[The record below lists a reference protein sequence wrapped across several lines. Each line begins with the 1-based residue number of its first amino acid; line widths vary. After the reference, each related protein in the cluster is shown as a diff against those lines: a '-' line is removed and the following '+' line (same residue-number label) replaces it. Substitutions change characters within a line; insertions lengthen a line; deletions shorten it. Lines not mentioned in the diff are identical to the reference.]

1 MESGDK
7 GLTPEEFARKLDAE
21 QGAERPAED
30 AGLTPD
36 DGDEGARTIDELPE
50 AERERKRTALERELE
65 RRRRN
70 GQGAGDPSEAGSVAG
85 AYVKGLVKG
94 AAEGF
99 AKGGAKAAKELATPF
114 AGLATGA
121 MRLAG
126 TPVRMLGWDGIT
138 KAADAAD
145 AAWANWG
152 ADALDLGYSDALTAA
167 GDAGGKIA
175 GIAGTVLGFM
185 TPGAAVKAAA
195 LAKGAKAAKTVA
207 KAAEWT
213 LPAIMGN
220 DAAVRTYDLAKSRGQ
235 GDARALAEAAADGAI
250 HFIGFRLFAN
260 KAIDRWLKIPELKE
274 AALPRIIQ
282 AAPQMN
288 VKTFGELVRAVR
300 NGSVRQAVAAR
311 AAGAVKAGG
320 IMGAQSFL
328 SSVAEQ
334 YADEDMRP
342 LESLTDG
349 ELAAKME
356 EIGRGG
362 KPAEERDLV
371 DKLAV
376 ALKAG
381 AHGVAEGAMMEGVLG
396 AGEVAL
402 TMREAR
408 EATAGAVRAMLK
420 VERGRDFV
428 RRQNPERVK
437 EVAETARSGGRAT
450 AEQLDMAG
458 LPPDMDPRDV
468 RRFAF
473 DLKRDAEREGDRA
486 AALAMDGVRL
496 RVSDGGAVT
505 ADGVDGLRIEKDEY
519 AGEDGKPAMRMR
531 VSGIGAET
539 ADTAA
544 KRAALAEALER
555 AVEAAG
561 GREFTFAGAEAK
573 DIAVAAMRERVAM
586 LDRWAKDA
594 QADSLADRAQS
605 LADRMFGADAG
616 VLVRRGT
623 QAEAERAA
631 RAALGADAPLK
642 LIREGAGDVLGMWD
656 RRRHELVLFDG
667 ATAKTVA
674 HELGGHALRQWAEAN
689 SPETLR
695 RIDDYARECPE
706 TLRREIEALYP
717 DFRDRGDAMLD
728 EIFSNRL
735 ERELGGRFAELLE
748 SSPEA
753 LGWWQGLKRMLAE
766 AWHGFARA
774 FGGRGQGFGAKELEG
789 LTPAQAMERL
799 VERIGSGERLEGGFG
814 GGRADGGERGM
825 RLSVANVGGREIG
838 VVEAEPLTTRE
849 AKDRSKVREVLSE
862 VVGKEFE
869 QRGETARVTVGK
881 AFADEFWGSYASA
894 QLRRKHEKLWR
905 AKVSAIPILGDILKT
920 TPLGPA
926 EAARH
931 INKNFKERATFYRC
945 QTEFGVKRWDG
956 VAVYPCEMVLLELD
970 GRRYVYDIVNMRKPT
985 LTVKENLN
993 EDALRSLYGG
1003 GTHTGES
1010 AAPVP
1015 EGTPRIVPNRGEG
1028 RNGGVPQTETRQ
1040 FKAWFGDWQKDPEN
1054 ASKVVDKDGKP
1065 LVVYR
1070 RDNEAFTVFDFTK
1083 TQQNDAGWLGKG
1095 FYFYGDKGE
1104 AESATGYGK
1113 NLRAFYL
1120 NIRNPYH
1127 ITSEEYNRLVE
1138 ADDPKVSREFTERL
1152 KAEGYDGVYWNG
1164 DLRQEWAA
1172 FEPTQIKSA
1181 TDNTGAFDPQNPDI
1195 RFSIA
1200 RTRKG
1205 ERFVLLDRPNQLDW
1219 NDRGKVEEY
1228 LRMLVG
1234 TGGVSFADGRRV
1246 RIGEE
1251 MPREYVRSN
1260 YAQKAFRNVRL
1271 RKLRGKAA
1279 QHLDEIVAV
1288 SGDRQAEAARHR
1300 KRHGGVYYRRRV
1312 DFGVIGH
1319 EARRGYSAD
1328 MITYEQGG
1336 EEYVYD
1342 IVGIK
1347 DNPSLVSA
1355 LAAEGNG
1362 GFEILSTKGN
1372 GEGSVPEGTP
1382 RIVPNRG
1389 DGRNGG
1395 GELRPSRLRGE
1406 YMAREAERAL
1416 EAIERSGVE
1425 RMDEAVERGVSELE
1439 RHAAG
1444 DRAAPAGLDY
1454 GAERTLAAESRGGLR
1469 IADEGERR
1477 NREAED
1483 VAANP
1488 GATAS
1493 KELLAAERAAPA
1505 PRDDEAVAR
1514 PVAFSMSQMVRLYQA
1529 LRQSA
1534 SLPRVLQDAKRRGA
1548 KWVGRITKGS
1558 DVELNPEAFG
1568 IVDRSDL
1575 MALKDQLRRQG
1586 HFKNEDASW
1595 NMRHTRDEC
1604 ETERI
1609 DSEWMLQDA
1618 MQNLADARVRGEA
1631 PGGARA
1637 VTGAMAHEIGNLV
1650 AEMPM
1655 GEGLRVAAGG
1665 DSPLAA
1671 MRGIYDALRGAL
1683 SGPELGAAE
1692 RQGLADAVAWW
1703 SGVDRTEGEWQR
1715 TLRRGGAA
1723 GEAATL
1729 RSEESERARIA
1740 ADADGMAREAIGMF
1754 LSAPEALK
1762 ARCAWA
1768 YNRIVER
1775 ISSSEALTRAYG
1787 RIAAGNAQ
1795 DEVMEKIRRQWAH
1808 DAEVELR
1815 RYEKEIDRPLGTK
1828 WQRAKR
1834 RILLNLHGM
1843 EAPVV
1848 SILNDAGASAV
1859 AAAKSALKAARRR
1872 GDADEV
1878 RRMERIL
1885 KETRDEVK
1893 AELRELSIGVLKRQR
1908 GAGQDR
1914 DYLLGIANRV
1924 FGDMQRDGVSI
1935 DDLRTYM
1942 KAQRTIELQGRAD
1955 SFGIT
1960 PREAQRVLN
1969 AMRERLGEDGYARV
1983 ENAQRRFMEERQRA
1997 ILDSKDVRRA
2007 FGDALVSYWRSNT
2020 HYARSER
2027 VLSAEQVREY
2037 EALRRE
2043 WAEVHPGKFDVLAD
2057 IERLMERHR
2066 FGQGSTDGSTF
2077 ARPLQ
2082 GSMKA
2087 TADPLAYTMANDLR
2101 ILAFARRNSLVMQV
2115 AELAGKIGAQGFAK
2129 VDDATKARHLED
2141 SRRYGTIAYLE
2152 DGRRRLLVM
2161 PKVAAEGLKGMGEP
2175 ELSGLVRANR
2185 LVSAALTQYNPRFAW
2200 RNIIKNRASAEI
2212 NVPWMREARYV
2223 TAMRLVGLAGPARL
2237 AEHLAERVMVRLPD
2251 AAARGVAANLIWGER
2266 SNMYWMAQ
2274 ATRIAKMMLEPN
2286 RIREM
2291 AEAADEAWRNGDTA
2305 RAQTIVEDLR
2315 IARDMMRKPIFAGKW
2330 RMATG
2335 RTDMADID
2343 AVFAAL
2349 DYSTNYGGVRL
2360 DGLRAAARSLKYMA
2374 RQVAKFNDLEEYRQ
2388 KIAVE
2393 LAAERQRNNA
2403 AARGEQ
2409 WKYSRA
2415 DVDYIAATMAGSP
2428 RYEMRG
2434 RWMNMLEAVPCGP
2447 FTNVAMKGAQRT
2459 LESIGMDPA
2468 AWWTKAATR
2477 ISGRLATIALFGAN
2491 GYALVAA
2498 IARRMIG
2505 DDEEAQKVV
2514 DGFENCCGRIARAR
2528 ACVSDYRLK
2537 NYDIVPIGM
2546 YGKWGSF
2553 GINMPRGDE
2562 DTMVMPFTDVA
2573 ARALLTTGQA
2583 RRMGLSDPID
2593 GAYTAPEAAYQTA
2606 INSGMLPDLQKG
2618 SMIWNLG
2625 KDMLYAWFQNPYN
2638 GFTQRTV
2645 YDKNLWDERFERSG
2659 EFFAA
2664 TLKQA
2669 WNDVG
2674 GQIVLPASTWAEDEG
2689 EVPDEGR
2696 WVIGMADPKDA
2707 AEMPVG
2713 GKTIFRA
2720 LHYVPFG
2727 SSIASGLF
2735 YFSVDGDRK
2744 IAQRLAKMQAGE
2756 RSRRDGVAMK
2766 CVDMMMRQGTVTAD
2780 YSKILDEEVQ
2790 RNGWDESDRAM
2801 IEQSIARKI
2810 KAYAMKEG
2818 REATPITEVIN
2829 RKMSDRE
2836 REKQRAYLN
2845 GIGWKP
2851 DGAE

>member
-1 MESGDK
+1 MEISERGF
-7 GLTPEEFARKLDAE
+7 TEFAGNLDAE
-21 QGAERPAED
+21 ETAVD
-30 AGLTPD
+30 AGLTPGEFAGKLD
-36 DGDEGARTIDELPE
+36 AERGAEGRTGLTEE
-50 AERERKRTALERELE
+50 ERERRRAALERELE
-65 RRRRN
+65 RRRLN
-70 GQGAGDPSEAGSVAG
+70 GQGEGSPVETGSVAG
-85 AYVKGLVKG
+85 AYVRGLVKG

-114 AGLATGA
+114 AGLVTGA
-121 MRLAG
+121 ARLVG

-152 ADALDLGYSDALTAA
+152 ADALDLGYSDALTAV
-167 GDAGGKIA
+167 GDAGGKVA
-175 GIAGTVLGFM
+175 GISGTVLGFM
-185 TPGAAVKAAA
+185 TPGAAVKAAKIV
-195 LAKGAKAAKTVA
+195 KGAAAAKTVA
-207 KAAEWT
+207 RAAEWT
-213 LPAIMGN
+213 LPAMMGN

-235 GDARALAEAAADGAI
+235 GDARALTEAAADGAI

-274 AALPRIIQ
+274 AALPKIIQ

-328 SSVAEQ
+328 SSIAGQ
-334 YADEDMRP
+334 YADEGEGNP
-342 LESLTDG
+342 DG
-349 ELAAKME
+349 QGDLA
-356 EIGRGG
+356 
-362 KPAEERDLV
+362 

-376 ALKAG
+376 ALRAG
-381 AHGVAEGAMMEGVLG
+381 AHGVGEGALMEGVLG

-428 RRQNPERVK
+428 RRQNPERVRAVA
-437 EVAETARSGGRAT
+437 EVARAGGRAT
-450 AEQLDMAG
+450 AEQLDLAG
-458 LPPDMDPRDV
+458 LPPDMDPREV
-468 RRFAF
+468 RRLAF

-496 RVSDGGAVT
+496 KVSDDGSIA
-505 ADGVDGLRIEKDEY
+505 ADGVDGLRIEKVESL
-519 AGEDGKPAMRMR
+519 GGDGGTSIRMR
-531 VSGIGAET
+531 VSGIGAES

-555 AVEAAG
+555 AVAASG
-561 GREFTFAGAEAK
+561 GREFTFADAEAK
-573 DIAVAAMRERVAM
+573 EIAVAAMRERASM
-586 LDRWAKDA
+586 LERWSKDA
-594 QADSLADRAQS
+594 EADSLAERAQG
-605 LADRMFGADAG
+605 LADRMFGRDGG

-623 QAEAERAA
+623 RAEAERAA

-642 LIREGAGDVLGMWD
+642 LIRGGAEDVLGMWD

-667 ATAKTVA
+667 ATEKTVA

-689 SPETLR
+689 SPDLLR

-706 TLRREIEALYP
+706 ALRREIEALYP

-728 EIFSNRL
+728 EIFANRL
-735 ERELGGRFAELLE
+735 ERELGGRFAGLLE
-748 SSPEA
+748 SSPAA

-774 FGGRGQGFGAKELEG
+774 FGGRVQGFDAKELDG
-789 LTPAQAMERL
+789 LTPAQAMERI
-799 VERIGSGERLEGGFG
+799 VERIGRGERLDGGFG
-814 GGRADGGERGM
+814 GGRADGGENGM

-849 AKDRSKVREVLSE
+849 AKDRAKVREVLSE

-869 QRGETARVTVGK
+869 QRGEMKLVKVDG
-881 AFADEFWGSYASA
+881 AFPDYFWNSNSS
-894 QLRRKHEKLWR
+894 QSLRRVDKLWR
-905 AKVSAIPILGDILKT
+905 AKVSAVPILGDILRT

-931 INKNFKERATFYRC
+931 ISKSFKERATFYRC
-945 QTEFGVKRWDG
+945 QTRFGIKRQDG
-956 VAVYPCEMVLLELD
+956 IAVYPCDLLVMEMKD
-970 GRRYVYDIVNMRKPT
+970 SGKRYVYDIVRMMKPS
-985 LTVKENLN
+985 LTAKGDLSKEVV
-993 EDALRSLYGG
+993 SQLYER
-1003 GTHTGES
+1003 HLTGERLS
-1010 AAPVP
+1010 
-1015 EGTPRIVPNRGEG
+1015 TPRIVPNRADG
-1028 RNGGVPQTETRQ
+1028 RNG
-1040 FKAWFGDWQKDPEN
+1040 
-1054 ASKVVDKDGKP
+1054 
-1065 LVVYR
+1065 
-1070 RDNEAFTVFDFTK
+1070 
-1083 TQQNDAGWLGKG
+1083 
-1095 FYFYGDKGE
+1095 
-1104 AESATGYGK
+1104 
-1113 NLRAFYL
+1113 
-1120 NIRNPYH
+1120 
-1127 ITSEEYNRLVE
+1127 
-1138 ADDPKVSREFTERL
+1138 
-1152 KAEGYDGVYWNG
+1152 
-1164 DLRQEWAA
+1164 
-1172 FEPTQIKSA
+1172 
-1181 TDNTGAFDPQNPDI
+1181 
-1195 RFSIA
+1195 
-1200 RTRKG
+1200 
-1205 ERFVLLDRPNQLDW
+1205 
-1219 NDRGKVEEY
+1219 
-1228 LRMLVG
+1228 
-1234 TGGVSFADGRRV
+1234 
-1246 RIGEE
+1246 
-1251 MPREYVRSN
+1251 
-1260 YAQKAFRNVRL
+1260 
-1271 RKLRGKAA
+1271 
-1279 QHLDEIVAV
+1279 
-1288 SGDRQAEAARHR
+1288 
-1300 KRHGGVYYRRRV
+1300 
-1312 DFGVIGH
+1312 
-1319 EARRGYSAD
+1319 
-1328 MITYEQGG
+1328 
-1336 EEYVYD
+1336 
-1342 IVGIK
+1342 
-1347 DNPSLVSA
+1347 
-1355 LAAEGNG
+1355 
-1362 GFEILSTKGN
+1362 
-1372 GEGSVPEGTP
+1372 
-1382 RIVPNRG
+1382 
-1389 DGRNGG
+1389 GG
-1395 GELRPSRLRGE
+1395 GELRPSRRRGE
-1406 YMAREAERAL
+1406 YMARESARAL

-1425 RMDEAVERGVSELE
+1425 REDEAVERSVSELE

-1444 DRAAPAGLDY
+1444 DRTAPEGLDY
-1454 GAERTLAAESRGGLR
+1454 GGGRTLSAESRGGLR

-1548 KWVGRITKGS
+1548 KWVARITAGS

-1586 HFKNEDASW
+1586 HFKNEDAEWS
-1595 NMRHTRDEC
+1595 MRHTKDEC
-1604 ETERI
+1604 ETERTE
-1609 DSEWMLQDA
+1609 SEWMLQDA
-1618 MQNLADARVRGEA
+1618 MRNLAEARVRGDA

-1655 GEGLRVAAGG
+1655 GEGLRRAAGG
-1665 DSPLAA
+1665 DSPLVAL
-1671 MRGIYDALRGAL
+1671 RRIYDGLKGDL
-1683 SGPELGAAE
+1683 SGTGLREFE

-1703 SGVDRTEGEWQR
+1703 SGADRTEGEWQR
-1715 TLRRGGAA
+1715 ALRRGGAA
-1723 GEAATL
+1723 AEAEML
-1729 RSEESERARIA
+1729 RAVESERARIA

-1762 ARCAWA
+1762 AMCPWA

-1775 ISSSEALTRAYG
+1775 ISSSEGLARAYG
-1787 RIAAGNAQ
+1787 SIAAGNAPE
-1795 DEVMEKIRRQWAH
+1795 EVMGKIREQWTH

-1815 RYEKEIDRPLGTK
+1815 KYEAEVDRPLGTK

-1848 SILNDAGASAV
+1848 SVLSDAGAQRV
-1859 AAAKSALKAARRR
+1859 AAARKALKAARRR
-1872 GDADEV
+1872 GDADDV
-1878 RRMERIL
+1878 RRMERML
-1885 KETRDEVK
+1885 KETRDEVRV
-1893 AELRELSIGVLKRQR
+1893 ELRELSMGVLKRQR

-1914 DYLLGIANRV
+1914 DYLLGITNRV
-1924 FGDMQRDGVSI
+1924 FGDMLRDGVSI

-1960 PREAQRVLN
+1960 PREARRALD
-1969 AMRERLGEDGYARV
+1969 AMRERLGDDGYAKV
-1983 ENAQRRFMEERQRA
+1983 EDAQRRFMDERQRA
-1997 ILDSKDVRRA
+1997 ILGSEDVRRA

-2027 VLSAEQVREY
+2027 VLSAGQVREY

-2043 WAEVHPGKFDVLAD
+2043 WAEGHPGKVDVLAD

-2066 FGQGSTDGSTF
+2066 FGQGATDGSTF
-2077 ARPLQ
+2077 VKPLQ

-2087 TADPLAYTMANDLR
+2087 TADPLAYTIANDLR
-2101 ILAFARRNSLVMQV
+2101 ILAFARRNALVMQV
-2115 AELAGKIGAQGFAK
+2115 AELAGRIGAQGFAT
-2129 VDDATKARHLED
+2129 VDDAATVRHLED
-2141 SRRYGTIAYLE
+2141 SRRYGTVAYLE
-2152 DGRRRLLVM
+2152 DGKRRLLVM

-2175 ELSGLVRANR
+2175 ELAGLVRANR
-2185 LVSAALTQYNPRFAW
+2185 LVSAALTQFNPRFAW

-2223 TAMRLVGLAGPARL
+2223 TAMRFLGLAGPARL

-2251 AAARGVAANLIWGER
+2251 AAARSVAANLLWGER
-2266 SNMYWMAQ
+2266 SNMYWIAQ

-2286 RIREM
+2286 GIREM
-2291 AEAADEAWRNGDTA
+2291 AEAADEAWRNGETA
-2305 RAQTIVEDLR
+2305 RAQTIVDDLR

-2349 DYSTNYGGVRL
+2349 DYRTNYGGVRL
-2360 DGLRAAARSLKYMA
+2360 DGLKAAARRLKDTA

-2393 LAAERQRNNA
+2393 LAAERMRNNA
-2403 AARGEQ
+2403 AARGEE

-2415 DVDYIAATMAGSP
+2415 DVDYISATMAGSP

-2498 IARRMIG
+2498 MARRMFG

-2562 DTMVMPFTDVA
+2562 DTMVMPFTDMA

-2593 GAYTAPEAAYQTA
+2593 GAYTMPEAVYQTA
-2606 INSGMLPDLQKG
+2606 VNSGMLPDLQKG

-2645 YDKNLWDERFERSG
+2645 YDKTLWDERFERSG

-2674 GQIVLPASTWAEDEG
+2674 GQIVMPASTWAEDEG

-2696 WVIGMADPKDA
+2696 WVIGMADPKGA

-2744 IAQRLAKMQAGE
+2744 IAQRLARMQAGE
-2756 RSRRDGVAMK
+2756 KAHRDGVAMK
-2766 CVDMMMRQGTVTAD
+2766 CVDLIMRQGTVTAD
-2780 YSKILDEEVQ
+2780 YSKMLDEEVE
-2790 RNGWDESDRAM
+2790 RNGWDASDRAL
-2801 IEQSIARKI
+2801 IEQSIVRKV
-2810 KAYAMKEG
+2810 KAYAKKESK
-2818 REATPITEVIN
+2818 EMTPIAEVIG
-2829 RKMSDRE
+2829 RKQSDRE
-2836 REKQRAYLN
+2836 RENARAYLK
-2845 GIGWKP
+2845 GIGWEP